1 MSTEETE
8 HKETQI
14 SNNGWNN
21 QAICL
26 NFALDNLDPKYQ
38 TLFNVIV
45 KLSFGYKE
53 IKTRKVT
60 IDELALRSRLG
71 RRTVIRHISYLV
83 ENNFI
88 KAIHP
93 KHNPKGGGSEAY
105 EYAPLYPKGYGKI
118 DTNKNKKSEHN
129 DEDLSNDEK
138 LKQFHKETKEMEW

>member
-26 NFALDNLDPKYQ
+26 NFALDNLEPNYQ

-60 IDELALRSRLG
+60 IDELALRSKLG
-71 RRTVIRHISYLV
+71 RRTVIRHIAYLV
-83 ENNFI
+83 ENNFV

-93 KHNPKGGGSEAY
+93 RHNPKGFSVLIFPSGSLLRRKPQY
-105 EYAPLYPKGYGKI
+105 
-118 DTNKNKKSEHN
+118 
-129 DEDLSNDEK
+129 
-138 LKQFHKETKEMEW
+138 Q